1 MNDRKK
7 TKYRAWIVLMLL
19 LLLIGI
25 LLISGGLKDYLRNF
39 SVPNAPRHTA
49 MADFFRN
56 TVNI

>member
-25 LLISGGLKDYLRNF
+25 LLITGGLKDYLRNF

-49 MADFFRN
+49 MADSFGN